1 MANILIFN
9 HSEIIEKN
17 QRRNICYTEGLIKSF
32 LIRGH
37 NVKNIITSNYLMDA
51 WCGLNILKSNI
62 NYKYLLKKIKD
73 FNPDLIISFNN
84 SKLPN
89 IEKELDCPIVIWEAD
104 KFYFFSDKYN
114 LKKNSS
120 RYFFFSS
127 TLNGHSQF
135 IKYFGA
141 KKEKI
146 FFMPHS
152 TSVQCKIV
160 KQDKNITFLG
170 ALYDLRIDKSNDFTL
185 EKSNA
190 LYRKNILSSIKD
202 FGLKIFTNVVPI
214 FYKDLHHLCDKKK
227 FHYSISHNEKIFN
240 SSKISLNVSHLQA
253 KNNTVSYRAI
263 DIMASNSL
271 LITEHSKYLMFFL
284 KKLSKIFYNTPFD
297 LRKKVKYFLENP
309 NARKDMI
316 NIQNEITKKNFLWI
330 DRVKEIEQIFGLK
343 KNTINTISTNLYS
356 KVFNESNKL
365 YQSAVISNNLSTIV
379 FSSIFIV
386 DGTKIKDISV
396 DETLVNKFI
405 TKLKFFLLKKN
416 TELRLSIKKINIFV
430 YYFYF
435 FICYIKYRRSEVKK
449 KSSNL

>member
-1 MANILIFN
+1 MSNILIFN

-17 QRRNICYTEGLIKSF
+17 KRHNICYTEGLIKSF

-37 NVKNIITSNYLMDA
+37 KIKNIITNDYLLDA
-51 WCGLNILKSNI
+51 WCGLNILRSNI

-89 IEKELDCPIVIWEAD
+89 IEKELECPIVIWEAD
-104 KFYFFSDKYN
+104 KYYYFSDKYN

-141 KKEKI
+141 EKNKI

-152 TSVQCKIV
+152 TSIKNIII
-160 KQDKNITFLG
+160 KQDKNLSFLG
-170 ALYDLRIDKSNDFTL
+170 KLYDLPRSINKNHTL
-185 EKSNA
+185 AKYNA
-190 LYRKNILSSIKD
+190 LHRKNILSSIKD
-202 FGLKIFTNVVPI
+202 LGLKIFTNEVPI
-214 FYKDLHHLCDKKK
+214 FYKDLEYLCDKKM
-227 FHYSISHNEKIFN
+227 FYYSISHNQKIFN

-271 LITEHSKYLMFFL
+271 LITEHSKYLEFFS
-284 KKLSKIFYNTPFD
+284 KKLSRIFYSTPFS

-316 NIQNEITKKNFLWI
+316 NIQNDITKKNFLWD
-330 DRVKEIEQIFGLK
+330 DRVKDIEQIFGLK
-343 KNTINTISTNLYS
+343 ENTINATGANIYS
-356 KVFNESNKL
+356 KVFNETNKL
-365 YQSAVISNNLSTIV
+365 YKSIIIYKYENYNLLTQV
-379 FSSIFIV
+379 FYIILYIENFFY
-386 DGTKIKDISV
+386 KK
-396 DETLVNKFI
+396 
-405 TKLKFFLLKKN
+405 KLLIFFLLRPIN
-416 TELRLSIKKINIFV
+416 NIFLKPLLDIKFTNKKTNTFFYYY
-430 YYFYF
+430 YYFTI
-435 FICYIKYRRSEVKK
+435 FIRARFEEVKK
-449 KSSNL
+449 KIRIP